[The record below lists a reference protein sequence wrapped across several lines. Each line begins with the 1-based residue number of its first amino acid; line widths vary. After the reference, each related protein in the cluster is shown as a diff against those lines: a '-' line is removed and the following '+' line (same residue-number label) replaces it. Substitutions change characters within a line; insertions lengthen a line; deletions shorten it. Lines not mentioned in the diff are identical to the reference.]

1 MRNGNIREK
10 KKKRTETIFEGIM
23 TENFPRINIRHK
35 TQVQEAQK
43 TPNRINRHII
53 FKLRKIKDKEN
64 FFFFF
69 SFLRAAPAAYASS
82 QARGQ
87 TGARAASLHH
97 SHSNARSETHLPPAP
112 QLMATLDP
120 QPTEQGQ

>member
-43 TPNRINRHII
+43 TPNRINSPP
-53 FKLRKIKDKEN
+53 KRKPYPTISFSSYIKSEIKKN
-64 FFFFF
+64 
-69 SFLRAAPAAYASS
+69 
-82 QARGQ
+82 
-87 TGARAASLHH
+87 SLKKPEEIN
-97 SHSNARSETHLPPAP
+97 SLPIK
-112 QLMATLDP
+112 
-120 QPTEQGQ
+120 GKR